1 MDKEELKHSLENSI
15 TLNDLAM
22 LRNIINVA
30 SKRGAFGAEEFS
42 NIGIVYNKIDT
53 FLKLHLKT
61 NEEDEEEDEDEH
73 EDEKNKEKNKDKEK
87 KPAKEKKGKKTNK
100 ENKEKNDKSSDTEN
114 KIEI

>member
-1 MDKEELKHSLENSI
+1 MNKEELEYSLENSI

-61 NEEDEEEDEDEH
+61 NEDDDENDDENENEDED
-73 EDEKNKEKNKDKEK
+73 DKNKNKNKEK
-87 KPAKEKKGKKTNK
+87 KPVKEKKGKKNK
-100 ENKEKNDKSSDTEN
+100 
-114 KIEI
+114 